1 MARIYT
7 TPFNETDC
15 IGDCYGPINN
25 SLGSL
30 DNAVQSLLAYDNV
43 IKQAIDI
50 NTVTNNLTANGSI
63 TTNEIQAN
71 IIRNTSGQ
79 DLFING
85 YPRRPGQVIETLTGL
100 CDGSQITVGTG
111 TYTMP
116 NVTSI
121 QEINITRVDVT
132 GSLINYT
139 PPPGT
144 TRVKYEFEPVF
155 GFWDADPI
163 GHFSLFIDDVEA
175 VWSRV
180 THRTAGSNP
189 AHRMKYTWIIP
200 IGGTDL
206 TSTSG
211 RQSSWTTPKQ
221 LKLRARSYT
230 ASFRFRLHSLTYW
243 DGSGNSTL
251 QPPFLTITSIA

>member
-1 MARIYT
+1 MSNRLTKNISDT
-7 TPFNETDC
+7 EC
-15 IGDCYGPINN
+15 IGDSLEKINDN
-25 SLGSL
+25 YLSL
-30 DNAVQSLLAYDNV
+30 DNAVQSLSAFD
-43 IKQAIDI
+43 
-50 NTVTNNLTANGSI
+50 NNLSQSIDVNGNV
-63 TTNEIQAN
+63 TTINELRTN
-71 IIRNTSGQ
+71 VIRNTSGQ

-163 GHFSLFIDDVEA
+163 GHFSLFIDNVEA

-180 THRTAGSNP
+180 THRTAGSSP
-189 AHRMKYTWIIP
+189 VTRMKYTWIIP

-230 ASFRFRLHSLTYW
+230 NSFRFRLHSLTYW
-243 DGSGNSTL
+243 DGAVNSTL
-251 QPPFLTITSIA
+251 QPPILTITSIA